1 MVTALH
7 NHSEKRG
14 KLGRR
19 AGPMLKILK
28 STRNESVMFTVIGRI
43 EGENLAELKRVIG
56 LEARDNNLVLDL
68 KDVTLVDQSAIRFL
82 TRCEAD
88 SVVLENCP
96 TYIRDW
102 ISAEKH
108 QHKRT

>member
-1 MVTALH
+1 
-7 NHSEKRG
+7 
-14 KLGRR
+14 
-19 AGPMLKILK
+19 MLKIFR
-28 STRNESVMFTVIGRI
+28 TNQNDSVIFTLVGKI
-43 EGENLAELKRVIG
+43 EGQNLEELRRVIG
-56 LEARDNNLVLDL
+56 LEPRNHNLVLDL

-96 TYIRDW
+96 TYILDW

-108 QHKRT
+108 INGRA